1 MNAPASAPLKLN
13 DAQRLNWLRLL
24 RSDNVGPATFRDLIN
39 RFGSAS
45 AALDALP
52 DLAARGGGRKIRIAT
67 AAQAQTEMELVAR
80 FGGRIAAIGEADYPS
95 MLRHMDVPPPLVTI
109 MGRSDV
115 FAAPA
120 VSIVGARNASASGAR
135 MARQLAGEL
144 GAAGFTIVSGLARGI
159 DAAAHWASLETG
171 TVAVLAGGLDKPY
184 PPENLELVGRI
195 ARSGAVIT
203 EMPFG
208 WEPRARDFP
217 RRNRL
222 IAGLGLGL
230 VVVEAAQRSGSLIT
244 ARLAGELGRIVF
256 AVPGSPLDPRAAGS
270 NGLLKDGAILT
281 LGSDDVLEHLRPMI
295 GRTPAPALREPDAA
309 PLEPAFDELPS
320 EPERDERTR
329 LVEALSPSPTAVD
342 DIVRHTDLPARTV
355 RTLLLELDL
364 AGRLERH
371 SGGAVSLVSPDA

>member
-1 MNAPASAPLKLN
+1 MNGPASAPLKLT

-24 RSDNVGPATFRDLIN
+24 RSDNVGAATFRDLIN
-39 RFGSAS
+39 RFGSAK

-52 DLAARGGGRKIRIAT
+52 DLAARGGGRKIRVAS
-67 AAQAQTEMELVAR
+67 ADEAQAEMDKVAR
-80 FGGRIAAIGEADYPS
+80 FGGRIAAIGEADYPP
-95 MLRHMDVPPPLVTI
+95 MLRHMDVPPPLVTV
-109 MGRSDV
+109 MGRADIFSV
-115 FAAPA
+115 PA
-120 VSIVGARNASASGAR
+120 VSIVGARNASVSGAK
-135 MARQLAGEL
+135 MARQIAAEL
-144 GAAGFTIVSGLARGI
+144 GAAGFAVVSGLARGI
-159 DAAAHWASLETG
+159 DAAAHWASLDTG

-230 VVVEAAQRSGSLIT
+230 VVVEAAQRSGSLIS
-244 ARLAGELGRIVF
+244 ARLAGELGRLVF

-295 GRTPAPALREPDAA
+295 GRAPAPALREPEAA
-309 PLEPAFDELPS
+309 PLEPAFDELAI

-329 LVEALSPSPTAVD
+329 LIDALSPSPTALD
-342 DIVRHTDLPARTV
+342 DIVRHTDLSARTV

-371 SGGAVSLVSPDA
+371 SGGAVSLIAPDA

>member
-1 MNAPASAPLKLN
+1 MNGPAVAPLKLN
-13 DAQRLNWLRLL
+13 DAQRLSWLRLL

-39 RFGSAS
+39 RFGSAK

-52 DLAARGGGRKIRIAT
+52 EFAARGGGRKIRIAT
-67 AAQAQTEMELVAR
+67 MEEAEGEIDKIAR
-80 FGGRIAAIGEADYPS
+80 FGGRIAAIGDTDYPP
-95 MLRHMDVPPPLVTI
+95 MLRHMDVPPPLVTV
-109 MGRSDV
+109 MGRSDI
-115 FAAPA
+115 FSLPA
-120 VSIVGARNASASGAR
+120 VSIVGARNASASGAK

-144 GAAGFTIVSGLARGI
+144 GKSGFAVVSGLARGI

-184 PPENLELVGRI
+184 PPENLELVGKI

-230 VVVEAAQRSGSLIT
+230 VVVEAAQRSGSLIS
-244 ARLAGELGRIVF
+244 ARLAGELGRLVF

-281 LGSDDVLEHLRPMI
+281 LGSEDVIEQLRPMI
-295 GRTPAPALREPDAA
+295 GRALPAALREPDAT
-309 PLEPAFDELPS
+309 PIEPAFDD
-320 EPERDERTR
+320 EPVEPARDERTR

-342 DIVRHTDLPARTV
+342 EIVRHSGLPARTV
-355 RTLLLELDL
+355 RILLLELDL

-371 SGGAVSLVSPDA
+371 SGGAVSLVTPDP

>member
-13 DAQRLNWLRLL
+13 DAQRLSWLRLL

-39 RFGSAS
+39 RFGSAK

-52 DLAARGGGRKIRIAT
+52 DLAARGGGRKIRIASIVD
-67 AAQAQTEMELVAR
+67 AQAELDRVAR
-80 FGGRIAAIGEADYPS
+80 FGGRIAAIGEADYPP
-95 MLRHMDVPPPLVTI
+95 MLRHMDVPPPLVTV

-115 FAAPA
+115 FSAPA
-120 VSIVGARNASASGAR
+120 VAIVGARNASASGAK

-230 VVVEAAQRSGSLIT
+230 VVVEAAQRSGSLIS
-244 ARLAGELGRIVF
+244 ARLAGELGRLVF

-270 NGLLKDGAILT
+270 NGLLKEGAILT
-281 LGSDDVLEHLRPMI
+281 LGSEDVLEHLRPMI
-295 GRTPAPALREPDAA
+295 GRPPAPALREGEPG
-309 PLEPAFDELPS
+309 PVEPAYDE
-320 EPERDERTR
+320 EPAEPGKDERTR
-329 LVEALSPSPTAVD
+329 LIEALSPTPTAID
-342 DIVRHTDLPARTV
+342 DIVRHADLSAQMV

-371 SGGAVSLVSPDA
+371 SGGTVSLIAPAS